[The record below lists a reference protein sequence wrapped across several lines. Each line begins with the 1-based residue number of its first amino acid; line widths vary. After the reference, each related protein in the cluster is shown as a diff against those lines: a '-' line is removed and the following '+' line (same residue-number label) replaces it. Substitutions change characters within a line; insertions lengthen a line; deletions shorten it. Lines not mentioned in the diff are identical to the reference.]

1 MSLHSLLAQDPLGG
15 STPFTIPGNFAP
27 DLSKGA
33 LAGASAFEKFFSVF
47 LGFFTLIGGLMFLL
61 YFLFGGLIWLS
72 AGGEKS
78 KVEQAR
84 TQLTNAAIG
93 LIIVILAQFIV
104 AIAGGVLG
112 LKILDPVAVFGTLFQ

>member
-1 MSLHSLLAQDPLGG
+1 MNIQHLLAQNPLQGTITGPGAFQPVLSG
-15 STPFTIPGNFAP
+15 SA
-27 DLSKGA
+27 SQA
-33 LAGASAFEKFFSVF
+33 AGSAFEQFFSVF

-61 YFLFGGLIWLS
+61 YFIFGGLTWLS
-72 AGGEKS
+72 AGGEKG
-78 KVEQAR
+78 KAEAAR

-112 LKILDPVAVFGTLFQ
+112 LKILDPVAVLGTLFKH